1 MVRQDLSLTE
11 IIKKGEPYLIDVNI
25 GEVKS
30 KILNLILKY
39 KLDNRYEELK
49 NSEQW
54 ERWSMLGDM
63 PKYYLDFI
71 PTRDK
76 KLIGS
81 EPRVRLMDWA
91 DGADTRCPVIKF
103 EVYVKK

>member
-1 MVRQDLSLTE
+1 MVKRDLSLTE

-63 PKYYLDFI
+63 PKYYLYFI

-76 KLIGS
+76 KQIGS
-81 EPRVRLMDWA
+81 EPQVRLMDWA

>member
-1 MVRQDLSLTE
+1 MVKRDLSLTE

-54 ERWSMLGDM
+54 ERWIMLGDM

-76 KLIGS
+76 KQIGS
-81 EPRVRLMDWA
+81 EPQVRLMDWA

>member
-1 MVRQDLSLTE
+1 MVKRDLSLTE

-25 GEVKS
+25 GQVKS

-76 KLIGS
+76 KQIGS
-81 EPRVRLMDWA
+81 EPQVCLMDWA